1 MNNIQLLKRTLEKN
15 KDEYI
20 QFLCNLISIKTE
32 NIGHGV
38 LGGFEKFGQE
48 YLKELMLK
56 IGYKVK
62 EEIISEENILFASK
76 NYNEGNP
83 NHNYYERYNLI
94 GEIDDGILGKIFVF
108 NGHIDT
114 MPPGNLDNWKNNP
127 YEAIIKDGKIYGL
140 GAADMKA
147 GLMASILSAKLIKD
161 SNLKIPG
168 KIKILSMIDEEGG
181 GNGTLNACMN
191 GIDGDYCIVAEPC
204 ENNIY
209 IAHMGF
215 IIFEINVKGISLHC
229 GRKWEG
235 ENAIDKTIKI
245 ISALKELENLWLMKY
260 QHSLLPPPTIN
271 IGTIAGGNAAS
282 TVPNECRTQVCI
294 HFLPQMGFEK
304 TLSDIKKCIYN
315 ISQSDEFLKINLP
328 DIRVYQQG
336 NPFELINEENYIKV
350 LKANSDLIFDKTT
363 KILGAAVGNDA
374 RLMMNIGKIPTVIMG
389 PGSISQCHSPNEYV
403 EINSYLNHILAYAS
417 FILDLN

>member
-1 MNNIQLLKRTLEKN
+1 MNNIELLKKNLEKN

-20 QFLCNLISIKTE
+20 QLLCDLINIKTE
-32 NIGHGV
+32 NIGHGI
-38 LGGFEKFGQE
+38 LGGFEKSGQE
-48 YLKELMLK
+48 YLEELMLK

-62 EEIISEENILFASK
+62 KEAISEENIIFASE
-76 NYNEGNP
+76 NYNEGDP
-83 NHNYYERYNLI
+83 NHNYEERYNLI
-94 GEIDDGILGKIFVF
+94 GEIDNGIAGKTFVF

-114 MPPGNLDNWKNNP
+114 MTPGNLENWENDP
-127 YEAIIKDGKIYGL
+127 YKAVVKDGKIYGL

-161 SNLKIPG
+161 SNLEIPG
-168 KIKILSMIDEEGG
+168 KIKILSVVDEEGG

-209 IAHMGF
+209 AAHMGF
-215 IIFEINVKGISLHC
+215 IIFEIDVKGISLHC

-235 ENAIDKTIKI
+235 ENAIDKSIKI
-245 ISALKELENLWLMKY
+245 ITGLKELENLWLMKY
-260 QHSLLPPPTIN
+260 KHSKLPPPTIN
-271 IGTIAGGNAAS
+271 IGTVKGGSAAS
-282 TVPNECRTQVCI
+282 TVPNECKTQVCV

-304 TLSDIKKCIYN
+304 TLSDIKKCIHN
-315 ISQSDEFLKINLP
+315 ISQSDEFLKINP
-328 DIRVYQQG
+328 PEIKVYQQG
-336 NPFELINEENYIKV
+336 NPFELTNEENYLDI
-350 LKANSDLIFDKTT
+350 LKTNSDLIFNQNT

-389 PGSISQCHSPNEYV
+389 PGSISQCHAPNEYV
-403 EINSYLNHILAYAS
+403 EIDSYLNHILAYAS
-417 FILDLN
+417 FILHLN